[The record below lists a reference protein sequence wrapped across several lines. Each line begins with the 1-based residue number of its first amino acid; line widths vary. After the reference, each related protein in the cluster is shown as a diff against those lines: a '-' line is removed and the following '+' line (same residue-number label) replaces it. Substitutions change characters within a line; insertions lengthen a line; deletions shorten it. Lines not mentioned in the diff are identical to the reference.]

1 MPLES
6 ATSIAQLV
14 PTNPAAADG
23 ANQGDDH
30 LRLIKSVLQAQFP
43 NFTAAALTATQAQIT
58 SAISAVVLGTT
69 ASVHSLG
76 SLSSPSVS
84 FLGDLNTGLF
94 VPGAD
99 QITIV
104 TGGLAAVKIKADQSA
119 EFIGNVLIDGTLT
132 ASGGIGGNVAVP
144 IGGSLDWWTDTLPS
158 ANWAWLNG
166 QAISRSTY
174 SVLFGLWSTTFGTGD
189 GSTTFNVP
197 DLRQRAT
204 LGKSTMGGTA
214 DPLRIPTSDWTTN
227 VLGQAIGFGQFQLAT
242 TNLPAHNHVI
252 NVTDTHTHNVTVPQ
266 TSTSYNA
273 TGSPGHNAYDASTT
287 TVATSGTATGSIT
300 AASTNTGSGTP
311 FTIVQPS
318 IICNKIV
325 RII

>member
-69 ASVHSLG
+69 QAVHSLG

-158 ANWAWLNG
+158 SNWAWLNG

-174 SVLFGLWSTTFGTGD
+174 SVLFGLWGTTYGVGD

-197 DLRQRAT
+197 DTRERTT
-204 LGKSTMGGTA
+204 LGKSTMGGTSS
-214 DPLRIPTSDWTTN
+214 PGRITQFTTN
-227 VLGQAIGFGQFQLAT
+227 ALNSSFGENLHTMT
-242 TNLPAHNHVI
+242 TGELVTHTHTVNI
-252 NVTDTHTHNVTVPQ
+252 TDTHTHTIPMQ
-266 TSTSYNA
+266 NA
-273 TGSPGHNAYDASTT
+273 GAINMGATPSGNYVQPSGTT
-287 TVATSGTATGSIT
+287 ATTGTATGSIT
-300 AASTNTGSGTP
+300 AAAVNQGSSTP
-311 FTIVQPS
+311 FNVVQPS